1 MLTASARA
9 EEPLQ
14 RAWAVVVVVA
24 LVALSLYNRKK
35 AGPPPAGM
43 PERMIY
49 YLPFFSSL
57 VSFLSRKR
65 NVVAR
70 QFTFII
76 IRPPTFFM
84 SATLTLLIFTM
95 RGRLPT
101 ATKKLATLK

>member
-9 EEPLQ
+9 GWPLPP
-14 RAWAVVVVVA
+14 ALAAVVAVVA
-24 LVALSLYNRKK
+24 LSFYNREK

-43 PERMIY
+43 PGKMIY

-70 QFTFII
+70 QLTFII
-76 IRPPTFFM
+76 IRPPTFFI

-95 RGRLPT
+95 RGRVPT